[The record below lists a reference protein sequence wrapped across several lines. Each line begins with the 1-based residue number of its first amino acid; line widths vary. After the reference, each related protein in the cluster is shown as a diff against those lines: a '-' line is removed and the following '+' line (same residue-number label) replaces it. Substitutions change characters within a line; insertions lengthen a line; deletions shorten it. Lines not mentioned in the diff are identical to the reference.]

1 MGHRVFVLIAL
12 TLSIFVSAWSVF
24 AAETSNNVL
33 SLKPEIQ
40 RGNLQD
46 PKGFWPFIGVGLGV
60 MDHNDRIRTGGIP
73 SHVKIIGS
81 YNFEKVPWIADGG
94 IGLHNEFLT
103 QDGGDDDTIQSL
115 YTELAARYK
124 LNNKWQLGA
133 IWNTLV
139 DNPDRYKS
147 NTENLASFVG
157 LQVMKE
163 FTWDNEYLIRGG
175 ARAMTDVG
183 ISGETIDTVM
193 AELQVSFGPSAKSEV
208 IRVEQTPRPVAPH
221 LASRAIQTFE
231 IDPGPVNFE
240 SDSTKLVGHSNHY
253 LRRLARALASN
264 RHLFERVEVVGHA
277 DQRGPDSYN
286 DRLSQR
292 RARAISDALVAAG
305 ISSGQIRSV
314 GRGEH
319 DLVSSANTPA
329 ALQRN
334 RRVELEFHG
343 VRSQEALKN
352 IIDSVQR

>member
-1 MGHRVFVLIAL
+1 MVHRVLGLVVLAFGLNVWSAFAL
-12 TLSIFVSAWSVF
+12 
-24 AAETSNNVL
+24 ETSNNVL

-40 RGNLQD
+40 RGNIND
-46 PKGFWPFIGVGLGV
+46 PKGFWPFIGAGLGV
-60 MDHNDRIRTGGIP
+60 MDHNEKIRTGGVP
-73 SHVKIIGS
+73 SHIKLIGS
-81 YNFEKVPWIADGG
+81 YNFENMPWIADGG

-103 QDGGDDDTIQSL
+103 QDGSDDDTIQSL

-147 NTENLASFVG
+147 NTDNLASFVG

-163 FTWDNEYLIRGG
+163 FTWDNAYLIRAGG
-175 ARAMTDVG
+175 RAMTDVG

-193 AELQVSFGPSAKSEV
+193 AELQVSFGPSANPEV
-208 IRVEQTPRPVAPH
+208 IRVEQPRPVAPH
-221 LASRAIQTFE
+221 LAERAIQTFE

-240 SDSTKLVGHSNHY
+240 TDSTKLVDHSNQY

-264 RHLFERVEVVGHA
+264 RHLFDRVEVVGHA

-305 ISSGQIRSV
+305 ISSGQIRAV

-319 DLVSSANTPA
+319 DLVTSANTPS
-329 ALQRN
+329 ALLRN